1 MSSYQ
6 LIVLH
11 RNGIRQACTGSPQL
25 FLMVVN
31 VIKKIVERGL
41 GFRNEKIYMP
51 ALLYADD
58 GMLISTTT
66 TSVWETEKMIEVLV
80 SAPE

>member
-1 MSSYQ
+1 M
-6 LIVLH
+6 
-11 RNGIRQACTGSPQL
+11 TGSPQL
-25 FLMVVN
+25 FFMVVN
-31 VIKKIVERGL
+31 VIIKKIVETGL

-66 TSVWETEKMIEVLV
+66 TSVWEMLRSWMIIDRGDGD
-80 SAPE
+80 